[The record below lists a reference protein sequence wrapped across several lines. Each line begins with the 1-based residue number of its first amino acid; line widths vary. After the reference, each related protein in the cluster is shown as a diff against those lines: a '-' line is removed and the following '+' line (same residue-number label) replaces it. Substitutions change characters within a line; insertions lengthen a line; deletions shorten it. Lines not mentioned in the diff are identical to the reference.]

1 MKKVAIIGTAGV
13 PGRYGGFET
22 LAHHLVL
29 QLNHSYALTVYNS
42 KKTYP
47 KGQRPASWEGAK
59 LIYLPFSANG
69 FQSIIYD
76 AISIIHALFFAD
88 ILIVLGVSGGI
99 FMPLVR
105 LFRNKK
111 VIVNI
116 DGLEW
121 RRDKWSKPIKAFLHF
136 SEKMAVR
143 FSNAT
148 ITDNAGIKRYTGRY
162 YKTTSI
168 QIEYGADHVIH
179 KKLGNDTLKR
189 FPFLKNDYAFC
200 LARIEP
206 ENNTHLILDAFSRLP
221 EKQLVFIGNWDISPY
236 GKNLKEKYS
245 RFENIHI
252 LDPIYEQ
259 EPLDEI
265 RSNCKIY
272 IHGHSAGGTNPS
284 LVEAMRL
291 KLPVFSF
298 DVSFNRATTQEQAI
312 FFKDADDLILKIRN
326 TDDPMLETVAN
337 KLEKI
342 ARKRYTWALIASKYH
357 HAIQAFEYNY
367 RKKPL
372 RGWISTL
379 PQQQLISLGLT
390 HLAHQKY
397 FYE

>member
-1 MKKVAIIGTAGV
+1 MKNVAIIGTAGV

-29 QLNHSYALTVYNS
+29 SLNKTYNLTVYNS
-42 KKTYP
+42 KKTYS
-47 KGQRPASWEGAK
+47 KEERVSTWQGAR

-69 FQSIIYD
+69 FQSVIYD

-99 FMPLVR
+99 FIPIVR
-105 LFRNKK
+105 LFKNKK

-121 RRDKWSKPIKAFLHF
+121 RRDKWSKPVKEFLHF

-143 FSNAT
+143 FSDAT
-148 ITDNAGIKRYTGRY
+148 VTDNAMIKRYVGRY
-162 YKTTSI
+162 YNTTSL
-168 QIEYGADHVIH
+168 QIEYGADHVIQ
-179 KKLGNDTLKR
+179 KKFSDETLQK
-189 FPFLKNDYAFC
+189 FPFLKEDYAFC

-206 ENNTHLILDAFSRLP
+206 ENNVHVTLDAFSRIP
-221 EKQLVFIGNWDISPY
+221 DKQLVFVGNWDVSNY
-236 GKNLKEKYS
+236 GILLKEKYS
-245 RFENIHI
+245 KFKNIHI

-284 LVEAMRL
+284 LVEAMML
-291 KLPVFSF
+291 KLPVYSF
-298 DVSFNRATTQEQAI
+298 DVSFNRATTHEQAI
-312 FFKDADDLILKIRN
+312 FFKNAEDLVKKIHETDEEKLKQ
-326 TDDPMLETVAN
+326 VAI
-337 KLEKI
+337 KLEREAKQI
-342 ARKRYTWALIASKYH
+342 YTWELVTTKYH
-357 HAIQAFEYNY
+357 NAIQAFDYNY
-367 RKKPL
+367 KKKPL
-372 RGWISTL
+372 QSWVSTL
-379 PQQQLISLGLT
+379 PREQLINLGLT
-390 HLAHQKY
+390 HLAHSKN

>member
-1 MKKVAIIGTAGV
+1 MKNVAIIGTAGV

-29 QLNHSYALTVYNS
+29 SLNKTYNLTVYNS
-42 KKTYP
+42 KKTYS
-47 KGQRPASWEGAK
+47 KEERVSTWQGAR

-69 FQSIIYD
+69 FQSVIYD

-99 FMPLVR
+99 FIPIVR
-105 LFRNKK
+105 LFKNKK

-121 RRDKWSKPIKAFLHF
+121 RRDKWSKPVKEFLHF

-143 FSNAT
+143 FSDAT
-148 ITDNAGIKRYTGRY
+148 VTDNAMIKRYVGRY
-162 YKTTSI
+162 YNTTSL
-168 QIEYGADHVIH
+168 QIEYGADHVIQ
-179 KKLGNDTLKR
+179 KKFSDETLQK
-189 FPFLKNDYAFC
+189 FPFLKEDYAFC

-206 ENNTHLILDAFSRLP
+206 ENNVHVTLDAFSRIP
-221 EKQLVFIGNWDISPY
+221 DKQLVFVGNWDVSNY
-236 GKNLKEKYS
+236 GILLKEKYS
-245 RFENIHI
+245 KFKNIHI

-284 LVEAMRL
+284 LVEAMML

-298 DVSFNRATTQEQAI
+298 DVSFNRATTHEQAI
-312 FFKDADDLILKIRN
+312 FFKNAEDLVKKIHETDEEKLKQ
-326 TDDPMLETVAN
+326 VAI
-337 KLEKI
+337 KLEREAKQI
-342 ARKRYTWALIASKYH
+342 YTWELVTTKYH
-357 HAIQAFEYNY
+357 NAIQAFDYNY
-367 RKKPL
+367 KKKPL
-372 RGWISTL
+372 QSWVSTL
-379 PQQQLISLGLT
+379 PREQLINLGLT
-390 HLAHQKY
+390 HLAHSKN

>member
-1 MKKVAIIGTAGV
+1 MKNVAIIGTAGV

-29 QLNHSYALTVYNS
+29 SLNKTYNLTVYNS
-42 KKTYP
+42 KKTYS
-47 KGQRPASWEGAK
+47 KEERVSTWQGAR

-76 AISIIHALFFAD
+76 AISIIHALLFAD

-99 FMPLVR
+99 FIPIVR
-105 LFRNKK
+105 LFKNKK

-121 RRDKWSKPIKAFLHF
+121 RRDKWSKPVKEFLHF

-143 FSNAT
+143 FSDAT
-148 ITDNAGIKRYTGRY
+148 VTDNAMIKRYVGRY
-162 YKTTSI
+162 YNTTSL
-168 QIEYGADHVIH
+168 QIEYGADHVIQ
-179 KKLGNDTLKR
+179 KKFSDETLQK
-189 FPFLKNDYAFC
+189 FPFLKEDYAFC

-206 ENNTHLILDAFSRLP
+206 ENNVHVTLDAFSRIP
-221 EKQLVFIGNWDISPY
+221 DKQLVFVGNWDVSNY
-236 GKNLKEKYS
+236 GILLKEKYS
-245 RFENIHI
+245 KFKNIHI

-284 LVEAMRL
+284 LVEAMML
-291 KLPVFSF
+291 KLPVYSF
-298 DVSFNRATTQEQAI
+298 DVSFNRATTHEQAI
-312 FFKDADDLILKIRN
+312 FFKNAEDLVKKIHETDEEKLKQ
-326 TDDPMLETVAN
+326 VAI
-337 KLEKI
+337 KLEREAKQI
-342 ARKRYTWALIASKYH
+342 YTWELVTTKYH
-357 HAIQAFEYNY
+357 NAIQAFDYNY
-367 RKKPL
+367 KKKPL
-372 RGWISTL
+372 QSWISTL
-379 PQQQLISLGLT
+379 PREQLINLGLT
-390 HLAHQKY
+390 HLAHSKN